1 MYNLLINLLLHNS
14 VPVPFKTFINLVQF
28 IQSHA
33 FCKSMKQANNSSS
46 MAKVHSDIIL
56 SIPIAYLD
64 PFPLLNPNWSSPST
78 SSIFLSILLQTIHT
92 IFAVCA
98 TRMIVW
104 WSLHFV
110 AFGFFFKAI
119 IVTSLKSLG
128 YSLVS
133 YMLFIGCVISL
144 RPSSP
149 NSFSTSAGTS
159 SPW

>member
-1 MYNLLINLLLHNS
+1 MYNLLINLLLRHS
-14 VPVPFKTFINLVQF
+14 VPVPFKTCISLVQF

-33 FCKSMKQANNSSS
+33 FCQFMKQAHNSSS
-46 MAKVHSDIIL
+46 MTKVHSDIIL

-78 SSIFLSILLQTIHT
+78 SSMLSILLQTIHT
-92 IFAVCA
+92 TFAVCA
-98 TRMIVW
+98 TRLIVQ

-110 AFGFFFKAI
+110 ACGFFFKAI

-128 YSLVS
+128 YSPVS
-133 YMLFIGCVISL
+133 YMLFISCVISL
-144 RPSSP
+144 RSSYP
-149 NSFSTSAGTS
+149 NSYSTSPGTS